1 MIFQEYGRE
10 LENLQESY
18 EDKKSLLNEANEN
31 NVFLVDENAILKSE
45 LDILKSK
52 PLNEDSKGNSL
63 FAEVNDR
70 YLNILYNLFKN
81 GYIKI
86 NIIYMLLVAPWITFD
101 YFRRVYLQDQI
112 NKMKPTFVAMAQ
124 EKAQLQNIVHHLKIE
139 NLRLLDKW
147 SADIDEIDDD
157 AAEIQSSLRY

>member
-1 MIFQEYGRE
+1 MIFQQYGRE

-70 YLNILYNLFKN
+70 YLNILYNF
-81 GYIKI
+81 
-86 NIIYMLLVAPWITFD
+86 F
-101 YFRRVYLQDQI
+101 
-112 NKMKPTFVAMAQ
+112 
-124 EKAQLQNIVHHLKIE
+124 
-139 NLRLLDKW
+139 
-147 SADIDEIDDD
+147 
-157 AAEIQSSLRY
+157 